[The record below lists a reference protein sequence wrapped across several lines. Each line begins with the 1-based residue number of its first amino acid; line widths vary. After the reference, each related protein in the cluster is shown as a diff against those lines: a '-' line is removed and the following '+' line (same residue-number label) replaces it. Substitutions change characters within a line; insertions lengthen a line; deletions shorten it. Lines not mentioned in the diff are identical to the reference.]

1 MDTDLK
7 SKKEIFEAELNK
19 LIKDFS
25 VKRNHYLSRY
35 IHFSW
40 AIVVVNA
47 LISFSLGLSFV
58 EKLETQFKVISLF
71 FSSVLIVLNG
81 AVGFLNYKNMY
92 GQRTRTLVRLLA
104 LRREYRLFVKERP
117 EEATFKELYKR
128 FETIMQDDLSQ
139 WLENLPK
146 DDNGGS

>member
-19 LIKDFS
+19 LIRDFS
-25 VKRNHYLSRY
+25 AKRNHYLSRH

-40 AIVVVNA
+40 AIVVINA
-47 LISFSLGLSFV
+47 LISFSLGLSFI
-58 EKLETQFKVISLF
+58 EELETHFKVISLF

-81 AVGFLNYKNMY
+81 AAGFLNYKNMY

-104 LRREYRLFVKERP
+104 LRREYQLFVKERS
-117 EEATFKELYKR
+117 EEGAFKELYEK

-146 DDNGGS
+146 GDNWGS